1 MPLNIDKVIN
11 MATTNDADKVS
22 FGKPKSTGAVYVAP
36 VGTTLPTNAHASLN
50 AAFKGLGYVSE
61 DGLVNAV
68 ETDVEEVNAWGGD
81 LVLSGQTTFKETFTV
96 NLIETNAEAL
106 KVYYGEDNVTVEG
119 NGSITVTQNSEML
132 PNVSVVF
139 ELVLTG
145 GRIKR
150 IVVPNAQIAD
160 RSGEITYVDGE
171 AISYPAVFVAYP
183 DQNGDTHK
191 EYIATVLSS

>member
-1 MPLNIDKVIN
+1 M
-11 MATTNDADKVS
+11 NDADNVS
-22 FGKPKSTGAVYVAP
+22 FGKPKATGAVWVAP
-36 VGTTLPTNAHASLN
+36 IGTALPTNAHVALN

-68 ETDVEEVNAWGGD
+68 DANTEEVNAWGGD
-81 LVLSGQTTFKETFTV
+81 LVLVGQTTFKETFTV
-96 NLIETNAEAL
+96 NLIETNSEAL
-106 KVYYGEDNVTVEG
+106 KVYYGSGNVVVEG
-119 NGSITVTQNSEML
+119 NGSITVTQTNEML

-139 ELVLTG
+139 DLVLTG

-150 IVVPNAQIAD
+150 IVIPNAQLAD

-171 AISYPAVFVAYP
+171 AIAYPAMFVAYP
-183 DQNGDTHK
+183 DSNGDTHK

>member
-1 MPLNIDKVIN
+1 M
-11 MATTNDADKVS
+11 NDADNVS
-22 FGKPKSTGAVYVAP
+22 FGKPKSTGAVFVAP
-36 VGTTLPTNAHASLN
+36 IGTTLPTNGHVALN
-50 AAFKGLGYVSE
+50 AAFKGMGYVSE
-61 DGLVNAV
+61 DGLVNSV

-81 LVLSGQTTFKETFTV
+81 LVLSGQTTFKETFMV

-106 KVYYGEDNVTVEG
+106 KVYYGSDNVVTEG
-119 NGSITVTQNSEML
+119 NGSITITQSNEML

-171 AISYPAVFVAYP
+171 AIAYPALFVAYP
-183 DQNGDTHK
+183 DENGDTHK

>member
-1 MPLNIDKVIN
+1 M
-11 MATTNDADKVS
+11 NDSDNVS
-22 FGKPKSTGAVYVAP
+22 FGKPKATGAVFVAP
-36 VGTTLPTNAHASLN
+36 IGTALPTNAHMSLN
-50 AAFKGLGYVSE
+50 GAFEGLGYVSE

-68 ETDVEEVNAWGGD
+68 ESDTEEVNAWGGD
-81 LVLSGQTTFKETFTV
+81 LVLVGQTTFKETFTV

-106 KVYYGEDNVTVEG
+106 KVYYGDDNVVEEG
-119 NGSITVTQNSEML
+119 NGSITVTQKNEML

-139 ELVLTG
+139 DLVLTG

-171 AISYPAVFVAYP
+171 AIAYPAMFVAYP
-183 DQNGDTHK
+183 DANGDTHK